1 MDDRHLVDKNS
12 GPRPAKSS
20 EPYTARVAA
29 VLFRD
34 FDNPDGLGADLW
46 LYTGHDDECV
56 HVMPDTYPLGG
67 DKAQVWPPKLGDI
80 VTVER
85 KVVAVNRDGIG
96 Q

>member
-1 MDDRHLVDKNS
+1 MDDRSLVDENS
-12 GPRPAKSS
+12 GLKPAKSC

-34 FDNPDGLGADLW
+34 IDNPDGSGADLW
-46 LYTGHDDECV
+46 LYTGHEDECV
-56 HVMPDTYPLGG
+56 HVVPDTYPLGDG
-67 DKAQVWPPKLGDI
+67 RTKVWPPKLGDI

-85 KVVAVNRDGIG
+85 KVIGVQRDGIR